1 MQVKYDKDTD
11 ILTIKLSDKKPV
23 ESEHLVEQGIV
34 IDYDENNNIIGLE
47 IFDWSERKSIE
58 LPNLELVM
66 VLN

>member
-58 LPNLELVM
+58 LPFKTELAT
-66 VLN
+66 L

>member
-58 LPNLELVM
+58 LPFKTKLATL
-66 VLN
+66 

>member
-11 ILTIKLSDKKPV
+11 ILTIKLSDKRPV
-23 ESEHLVEQGIV
+23 ESEHLVQQGIV

-58 LPNLELVM
+58 LPFKTKLATL
-66 VLN
+66 

>member
-1 MQVKYDKDTD
+1 MQVKYDKNTD
-11 ILTIKLSDKKPV
+11 ILTIKLSDKRPV

-58 LPNLELVM
+58 LPFKTKLATL
-66 VLN
+66 